1 MIDKNA
7 MLENIERKRYE
18 NDHTG
23 YISIGYA
30 LFGSGL
36 ADSAVANA
44 VAKETSFA
52 FEYALKNG
60 VYANHSIFGGNFLY
74 NSLYNSFVSKKL
86 FNSLNTAKSFSHSL
100 PFGLSFNFMSNHMV
114 DDGAEL
120 ATRIKQFDPK
130 ISPTSEV
137 LRTGIGIGKNRKETL
152 NFLKEIIPDGKID
165 ESLMKNWNKYD
176 LKSFLEKQIY
186 KNTFDK
192 INPKSALRTV
202 VELDDKAFGEFMNFI
217 VSETGVIDDS
227 VLSLHNVRL
236 AMRSGKY
243 YDPVAAGKL
252 ENKFK
257 DELTDFLLNHKM
269 SGGVS
274 DAIAKLFKKYDIKT
288 SGKIT
293 KHAVSELSEKIA
305 GEFAEKTLAQKVLST
320 KFVKTA
326 VGFRSGVNPVTAT
339 ITTASIIASFGQD
352 NAINNFIN
360 KSLYNT
366 SLNDGLIS
374 DEAKMA
380 AYSSHSISD
389 FNLRNL
395 SLALGEINTANN
407 YMNDYDPMLPSTDS
421 YHSENFK

>member
-7 MLENIERKRYE
+7 MLENIERNRHE
-18 NDHTG
+18 DDHTG

-114 DDGAEL
+114 DDGTEL

-186 KNTFDK
+186 TKYFSG
-192 INPKSALRTV
+192 PKVKQVAELSELVADGTIDNTV
-202 VELDDKAFGEFMNFI
+202 VKKFI
-217 VSETGVIDDS
+217 
-227 VLSLHNVRL
+227 
-236 AMRSGKY
+236 
-243 YDPVAAGKL
+243 
-252 ENKFK
+252 
-257 DELTDFLLNHKM
+257 
-269 SGGVS
+269 
-274 DAIAKLFKKYDIKT
+274 KLFKRYDIKT
-288 SGKIT
+288 SGEIT
-293 KHAVSELSEKIA
+293 RHAVSELSEKIA